1 MMINCKY
8 PYTVSRLTLPL
19 DLATT
24 ISYKKSD
31 YFGDRKTSDR
41 VVGHNYFFM
50 RTNGVTSSSC
60 RKSAVIIL
68 DEVDFLQGNQ
78 NSVDLTTS
86 GGVFLVYFTA
96 HAHGYFQGHD
106 YSTSNNSKMIQH
118 RAILTMADQQKVVYD
133 LSNGTIFND
142 LERPIPRFQG
152 HASLCR

>member
-41 VVGHNYFFM
+41 VVGHISLHM

-86 GGVFLVYFTA
+86 GGGVF
-96 HAHGYFQGHD
+96 G
-106 YSTSNNSKMIQH
+106 
-118 RAILTMADQQKVVYD
+118 
-133 LSNGTIFND
+133 IFHCTCTRLFSRSRLFNVK
-142 LERPIPRFQG
+142 
-152 HASLCR
+152 

>member
-41 VVGHNYFFM
+41 VVGHISLHM

-86 GGVFLVYFTA
+86 GGCFWYISLHMHTA
-96 HAHGYFQGHD
+96 IFKV
-106 YSTSNNSKMIQH
+106 TIIQ
-118 RAILTMADQQKVVYD
+118 RQITRK
-133 LSNGTIFND
+133 
-142 LERPIPRFQG
+142 
-152 HASLCR
+152 